1 MSAVGLSMDSKCQ
14 TLFKLD
20 QKFHHEIRNIMR
32 TVEKEH
38 GGDTIL
44 DFDNGVILKASV
56 QKGDYDRVDL
66 RRGVIDWHTHPG
78 KCIHSGK
85 TCTIGL
91 PSPADM
97 GNVVTG
103 IGYGTLAHMIFS
115 REGTYVVMMSRS
127 KRQRIMR
134 DSMYRLRCVND
145 ALIGFGSIYKH
156 IERTP
161 HQSHA
166 YRSKKKVPIS
176 YTSFKV
182 QFMAV
187 ARDQGFI
194 VMFFEGNTIPE
205 FVVDHHC
212 SALSGGPGLSWTVL

>member
-1 MSAVGLSMDSKCQ
+1 MSAVGLSQNSNCQ

-20 QKFHHEIRNIMR
+20 AKFHHEIRNIMR
-32 TVEKEH
+32 TVKKEH

-44 DFDNGVILKASV
+44 DFDSGIILKASV
-56 QKGDYDRVDL
+56 QTGEYDKVDL

-78 KCIHSGK
+78 QCINSGK

-97 GNVVTG
+97 GNVIAG

-115 REGTYVVMMSRS
+115 REGTYVVKMIKS

-134 DSMYRLRCVND
+134 DRGYRMQCMHD
-145 ALIGFGSIYKH
+145 AIAVFDTLYKQVD
-156 IERTP
+156 RTP
-161 HQSHA
+161 HES
-166 YRSKKKVPIS
+166 S
-176 YTSFKV
+176 YKAQQARHPVSYSAFKTK
-182 QFMAV
+182 FMAI
-187 ARDQGFI
+187 ARDHGFL
-194 VMFFEGNTIPE
+194 VLFFNGDTIPT

-212 SALSGGPGLSWTVL
+212 SAVAAGPGLSFVL